1 MNKIQWITIG
11 LALST
16 VLASPVMVKA
26 APTAPES
33 DVISGSTFFDREGQ
47 KLVYFAVLEGLY
59 DQSIPDAV
67 IAKVLV
73 NDNQGRPVSFILGC
87 PICHPVYDAFQT
99 YRTRPSFF
107 KSDRRDFSTTDQQDE
122 LHNEIKMLNSEKP
135 MERTAAVGRLVRR
148 WVQIALA
155 KQNLSSAEM
164 GRWATR
170 LKAMS
175 EVGQSKLSEHQRNGV
190 EAYKLMWS
198 CMLCDGA
205 VKGSK
210 VP

>member
-1 MNKIQWITIG
+1 MNRTVILMLG
-11 LALST
+11 LST
-16 VLASPVMVKA
+16 LLSSPQIAQA
-26 APTAPES
+26 APEIAPVN
-33 DVISGSTFFDREGQ
+33 VISSAPVFDREGQ

-59 DQSIPDAV
+59 DLSIPDAV
-67 IAKVLV
+67 VTKVLSV
-73 NDNQGRPVSFILGC
+73 DDQGRPISFILGC

-99 YRTRPSFF
+99 YRSRPAFF
-107 KSDRRDFSTTDQQDE
+107 KSDRRDFATAESNAQTQKDVE
-122 LHNEIKMLNSEKP
+122 LLNSDKP
-135 MERTAAVGRLVRR
+135 MERTAAVGRLVRL
-148 WVQIALA
+148 WVKAAIT
-155 KQNLSSAEM
+155 KQNLPSAEM
-164 GRWATR
+164 ARWANR

-210 VP
+210 E